1 MQLLSISSTGVFAY
15 FIKLFTFSKWNHSA
29 IYFDDMGI
37 VVDSTLKTGVRKT
50 TYESFITRYPN
61 YDVSVIEVPDL
72 EASKEF
78 AFAQVG
84 KPYDWTAIFGLV
96 FRNSWEEP
104 DSWFCSELAESII
117 KAGGLQ
123 RFRDNLS
130 KLVPKEI
137 WAVK

>member
-1 MQLLSISSTGVFAY
+1 MQLLSISSHGPAAY

-29 IYFDDMGI
+29 IYFEDMGI
-37 VVDSTLKTGVRKT
+37 VIDSTFKTGVRT
-50 TYESFITRYPN
+50 MGIESYLQRYPD
-61 YDVSVIEVPDL
+61 YDISYIEVPDL
-72 EASKEF
+72 QAAKDF

-104 DSWFCSELAESII
+104 DSWFCSELAEAII

-123 RFRDNLS
+123 RFRDYLS

>member
-1 MQLLSISSTGVFAY
+1 MQLITVSSGGVFAF

-37 VVDSTLKTGVRKT
+37 VVDSTLKHGVRSIN
-50 TYESFITRYPN
+50 YESFITLYPN
-61 YDVSVIEVPDL
+61 FDAYTIEVPDL

-96 FRNSWEEP
+96 FRNSWEEE
-104 DSWFCSELAESII
+104 DSWYCAELAEATI